1 MRIYISGPITKDPN
15 YKTKF
20 AKAAAK
26 IERAGH
32 KVINPAVLAD
42 YAPGQPW
49 SFYMTMA
56 LAALPWCDAIY
67 MLEGYEDS
75 PGAMIELRWA
85 MDHNLKVYKAGN
97 NDVPVR

>member
-1 MRIYISGPITKDPN
+1 MTIYISGPISSNPDFKGR
-15 YKTKF
+15 F
-20 AKAAAK
+20 AKAAGYL
-26 IERAGH
+26 ERCGH
-32 KVINPAVLAD
+32 KAINPGELGS

-56 LAALPWCDAIY
+56 LVALPWCDAIY

-75 PGAMIELRWA
+75 TGAMIELRWA
-85 MDHNLKVYKAGN
+85 MDHNLKVYKAGD

>member
-1 MRIYISGPITKDPN
+1 MTIYLSGPITGDPDF
-15 YKTKF
+15 KAKF
-20 AKAAAK
+20 DKAAGY
-26 IERAGH
+26 IQRCGH
-32 KVINPAVLAD
+32 KAINPAALPG

-67 MLEGYEDS
+67 LLRGYEGS
-75 PGAMIELRWA
+75 AGAMIELEWA
-85 MDHNLKVYKAGN
+85 QAHNLKVYRQGD